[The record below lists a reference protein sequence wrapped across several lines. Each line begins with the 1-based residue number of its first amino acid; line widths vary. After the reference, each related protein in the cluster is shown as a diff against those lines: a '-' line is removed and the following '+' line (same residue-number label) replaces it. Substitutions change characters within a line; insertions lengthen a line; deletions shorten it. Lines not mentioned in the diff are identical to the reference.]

1 MVDSKSKT
9 RLLVVT
15 VILIAAIGYMIFNL
29 LGNSS
34 SSSLSYYRK
43 ISDVTSN
50 PAYIG
55 KDVRVR
61 GKILTGSVS
70 QKGRVYTFKIF
81 DKNKQLTV
89 TYDQQLPSTFGGG
102 IQAIVEGKLVS
113 RNLMEATSVTT
124 QCPTKYTSKK

>member
-15 VILIAAIGYMIFNL
+15 VILIAAIGYMIFDL

-81 DKNKQLTV
+81 DKNKQLTI

-102 IQAIVEGKLVS
+102 VQAIVEGKLVS